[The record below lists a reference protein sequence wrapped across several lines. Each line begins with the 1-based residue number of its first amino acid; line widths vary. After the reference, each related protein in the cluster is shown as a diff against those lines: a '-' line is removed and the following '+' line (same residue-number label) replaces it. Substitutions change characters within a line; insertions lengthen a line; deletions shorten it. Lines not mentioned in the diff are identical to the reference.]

1 MMGVYFNF
9 RDMLMLH
16 LMIGVGFAFIGY
28 IWAKRNRRERRIFV
42 FGGDPFSFGD
52 KNLWFKWFAFAWF
65 FEFVTSLFYVHMG
78 MFYWEVAMSPIEAGL
93 MVLGGFITDRII
105 EIWEMHPE
113 RPLGRR
119 PALFDIK
126 QSIDPEVK
134 RKREEKIRRDYE
146 EAIRGH

>member
-1 MMGVYFNF
+1 
-9 RDMLMLH
+9 
-16 LMIGVGFAFIGY
+16 
-28 IWAKRNRRERRIFV
+28 
-42 FGGDPFSFGD
+42 
-52 KNLWFKWFAFAWF
+52 
-65 FEFVTSLFYVHMG
+65 MG

-113 RPLGRR
+113 RPLGKR

-126 QSIDPEVK
+126 QSIDPEVR

-146 EAIRGH
+146 DAIRGH

>member
-16 LMIGVGFAFIGY
+16 LMIGIGFAFVGY
-28 IWAKRNRRERRIFV
+28 IWAKRNRRERGIFV

-52 KNLWFKWFAFAWF
+52 RNLWFKWFAFAWL
-65 FEFVTSLFYVHMG
+65 FEFVTSFFYVHMG

-93 MVLGGFITDRII
+93 MTLGGFITDRII

-113 RPLGRR
+113 RPLGKR
-119 PALFDIK
+119 PVLFDIK
-126 QSIDPEVK
+126 QSIDPEVR
-134 RKREEKIRRDYE
+134 RKRDEKIRRDYE